1 MFVRVCSVLCYT
13 PVKDKRS
20 IAARKRQRHPR
31 RDGASGL
38 DDSDCP
44 GLARVRLERAI
55 TLELLAKDL
64 YRIRGSFG
72 SKIYVIT
79 EGGLTLVDGGFPMD
93 LPVIHLGLRALKA
106 TPRDIDLVI
115 ATHYH
120 GDHTGTV
127 AGLSRRY
134 GTRAAMHRED
144 GAYASGQLAQETTEV
159 PLATLLF
166 YTVLWPLFRY
176 RHFRPDRYLEEGEV
190 IDLLGGLEVLHT
202 PGHSPGSVCLF
213 GAERGLLFSG
223 DLVRNERG
231 VLEGPP
237 PHYTP
242 DEPAACRSLER
253 VSELEFEMLLPGHG
267 EVILSGAVNRYRK
280 LLSEGKIWPMGLGPG
295 SGAGSKQ

>member
-1 MFVRVCSVLCYT
+1 M
-13 PVKDKRS
+13 
-20 IAARKRQRHPR
+20 
-31 RDGASGL
+31 
-38 DDSDCP
+38 
-44 GLARVRLERAI
+44 ARVRLERAI
-55 TLELLAKDL
+55 TLEPLAKDL

-72 SKIYVIT
+72 SNIYVIT

-93 LPVIHLGLRALKA
+93 LPVIHLGLRTLKA
-106 TPRDIDLVI
+106 SPRDIDLVI

-127 AGLSRRY
+127 AGLRRRY
-134 GTRAAMHRED
+134 GARAAMHGED
-144 GAYASGQLAQETTEV
+144 GAYASGRLPQETTEV
-159 PLATLLF
+159 PFVTLLF
-166 YTVLWPLFRY
+166 YTAFWPLFRY
-176 RHFRPDRYLEEGEV
+176 RHFQPDSYLEEGEV

-213 GAERGLLFSG
+213 GAARGLLFSG

-253 VSELEFEMLLPGHG
+253 VSELEFETLLPGHG
-267 EVILSGAVNRYRK
+267 EVILSGAGNRYRDY
-280 LLSEGKIWPMGLGPG
+280 LRSGLIWPLSISPTV
-295 SGAGSKQ
+295 